1 MARFR
6 TPPEGRGRVSFNMPP
21 LPPSD
26 HFDGHR
32 FHNVD
37 PEAKTRPLSDVWK
50 WSRARRPAAW
60 PRNIVDEI
68 PPLPSTPA
76 GEVISVTFIGHSTF
90 LLRWGGITLLTDP
103 VFAPHAGP
111 WGRTGPRRARGPAY
125 PLDQLPKVD
134 LVLQSH
140 NHYDHL
146 DLGTHEAIGRRDGA
160 RIVTPLG
167 NGAYL
172 PKRVRGWVDERDW
185 WGVCEPLP
193 GVRVTVV
200 PAQHFSARTPWDRDR
215 ALWGGLV
222 VECGGRT
229 VYFAGD
235 SGYCRHFGEIGER
248 FPTIDLA
255 LVPIGAYDP
264 RWFMRPV
271 HMDPEE
277 ALKAHLD
284 LRARRSI
291 AMHFGTFQLTDEPID
306 EPAERLRAAMR
317 AAGVADASFQVPRP
331 GETILIG

>member
-1 MARFR
+1 
-6 TPPEGRGRVSFNMPP
+6 MPRYP
-21 LPPSD
+21 TSD
-26 HFDGHR
+26 HFNGKI

-50 WSRARRPAAW
+50 WSRARRPAVW
-60 PRNIVDEI
+60 PHSIVDDV

-76 GEVISVTFIGHSTF
+76 GEVIAATFIGHSTF

-103 VFAPHAGP
+103 VFATHAGP
-111 WGRTGPRRARGPAY
+111 WGRIGPRRARGPAY
-125 PLDQLPKVD
+125 RIDQLPTTD
-134 LVLQSH
+134 LILQSH

-146 DLGTHEAIGRRDGA
+146 DLGAHEAIGRRDGA

-167 NGAYL
+167 NNGYL
-172 PKRVRGWVDERDW
+172 PRSVRGRADERDW
-185 WGVCEPLP
+185 WGVAEPLP

-215 ALWGGLV
+215 ALWGGFV

-235 SGYCRHFGEIGER
+235 SGYCGHFREIGAR
-248 FPTIDLA
+248 FPSIDLA
-255 LVPIGAYDP
+255 LIPIGAYDP

-277 ALKAHLD
+277 GLQAHRD

-291 AMHFGTFQLTDEPID
+291 AMHFGTFQLTDEAID
-306 EPAERLRAAMR
+306 EPGIRLRSAMR
-317 AAGVADASFQVPRP
+317 PAEVAEDTFHVPGP
-331 GETILIG
+331 GETIVID